1 MEAQV
6 EARDGPS
13 REAPIEPRR
22 EMKGSTKTSNS
33 RPFNYIASTKSPNY
47 LTDDICLIP
56 GADPEVRI
64 EVAPKNAR
72 RIFTGV
78 DILADI
84 DSVWNVLTNYEELQM
99 VVPSLVKNEVMY
111 RTPDGG
117 ARLKQVGGAK
127 VFPGVT
133 FTAKTVLDVNIYP
146 ESNPLPLSMQSPS
159 LFEAQSST
167 GLFDDDYR
175 NIPLKR
181 GVFPRPYADTSLPHR
196 DITMQNVAGQGDF
209 EHYQG
214 VWRMQELPNCAP
226 EGQSV
231 TRLTYAV
238 EIRPSGIL
246 PVRLIEGRIAL
257 DLKTNMNSIRESV
270 EKREE
275 GRRSRRGLLETEGQ
289 QMIESSSGIT
299 AMVETIS
306 SSESSSIQNSN
317 DVSRLV
323 HDVSSST
330 NLFLTNADITSTEAS
345 IAPSLSATDEDI
357 IQSSTTVITVLWL
370 KQELQKAHEENEV
383 LRNRIQ
389 ALELEADGYITLKQR
404 LKELINDKS

>member
-1 MEAQV
+1 
-6 EARDGPS
+6 
-13 REAPIEPRR
+13 
-22 EMKGSTKTSNS
+22 
-33 RPFNYIASTKSPNY
+33 
-47 LTDDICLIP
+47 
-56 GADPEVRI
+56 
-64 EVAPKNAR
+64 
-72 RIFTGV
+72 
-78 DILADI
+78 
-84 DSVWNVLTNYEELQM
+84 
-99 VVPSLVKNEVMY
+99 
-111 RTPDGG
+111 
-117 ARLKQVGGAK
+117 
-127 VFPGVT
+127 
-133 FTAKTVLDVNIYP
+133 
-146 ESNPLPLSMQSPS
+146 
-159 LFEAQSST
+159 
-167 GLFDDDYR
+167 
-175 NIPLKR
+175 
-181 GVFPRPYADTSLPHR
+181 
-196 DITMQNVAGQGDF
+196 
-209 EHYQG
+209 
-214 VWRMQELPNCAP
+214 
-226 EGQSV
+226 
-231 TRLTYAV
+231 
-238 EIRPSGIL
+238 
-246 PVRLIEGRIAL
+246 
-257 DLKTNMNSIRESV
+257 MNSIRESV